1 MACKCLLIGG
11 IFVITMLFVLSKYAG
26 KKSSCPCCCSHEA
39 SHCAPIGLK
48 SNAFEANAP
57 IASKYAYDQ
66 ENISPSL
73 SWNNIP
79 SGTKSIVLIVDD
91 PDAPR
96 EKPWVHW
103 IMYNIPA
110 TQMELAENIPALET
124 LENGAK
130 QGVNDWDKIGYG
142 GPCPPVGHG
151 IHHYHFKL
159 YALKEILDV
168 PEKPTKDIIENAMQG
183 KILGYAELVGTYIR
197 E

>member
-1 MACKCLLIGG
+1 MACKCLLIGS
-11 IFVITMLFVLSKYAG
+11 IFVVTLLFVLTKYAS
-26 KKSSCPCCCSHEA
+26 KKSSCSCCCAHAISTCTA
-39 SHCAPIGLK
+39 IALK
-48 SNAFEANAP
+48 SNSFEANAP
-57 IASKYAYDQ
+57 IPAKHAYDQ

-73 SWNNIP
+73 HWNNMP
-79 SGTKSIVLIVDD
+79 NGTKSIVLIVDD

-96 EKPWVHW
+96 EKSWVHW

-110 TQMELAENIPALET
+110 TQTELAENIPAIEI

-159 YALKEILDV
+159 YALKEMLDV
-168 PEKPTKDIIENAMQG
+168 PARPTKDIIEAAMKE
-183 KILGYAELVGTYIR
+183 KILGHAEFIGTYIR